1 MLSAKTVSIL
11 QKPFR
16 CVVRNLRTAVKDL
29 TRRAN
34 HGHND
39 IIAKVMKARAEKS
52 AAGFLLEF
60 SNRTAAA
67 RHDAASPSPS
77 PERRQRAAVR
87 TLNSTTN

>member
-11 QKPFR
+11 QSRFVASSVIYGRPA
-16 CVVRNLRTAVKDL
+16 NGL

-77 PERRQRAAVR
+77 HERRQRAAVR